1 MFCHV
6 RRELERSEIT
16 ATFSNKKRKTS
27 GVVFTLMVSISTAG
41 DTRDFR
47 DGKKKLE
54 FCLISRH
61 TACIGISVGLD
72 PFSPM
77 PLVGTS
83 MLRQGSPLATL
94 LTVLQNFDR
103 IFSLGVVVLLTMV
116 SLSDNIAVFLFLIR
130 FREMNGYMTGEC
142 DVRPNVY
149 KRGSG
154 RTQTD
159 HPCMLCMFPSYNG
172 SMHPVRLP

>member
-1 MFCHV
+1 M
-6 RRELERSEIT
+6 E
-16 ATFSNKKRKTS
+16 
-27 GVVFTLMVSISTAG
+27 
-41 DTRDFR
+41 
-47 DGKKKLE
+47 KKKLE